1 MLVDFFQTMRD
12 YRIPCSI
19 REYLDLINA
28 MKSHLAFASQEEFY
42 QISRLCLVKDER
54 HFDKFDK
61 AFAHYFDG
69 IDTLDSILTSAKGIP
84 EEWMK
89 SEFER
94 MFSKEEM
101 DEIESQGG
109 FDELMKKFR
118 ERLEEQEKRHRGGN
132 KMIGTGGTSPFGA
145 DGFNPEG
152 MRVEQGKSRH
162 KKAIKVWEE
171 RNYRNLDDNVE
182 LGIRNIKVALRRLR
196 KFVRQGAE
204 EVLDLD
210 DTISSTASNAGY
222 LDIKLVPERHN
233 AVKVLLLFDIG
244 GTMDPFVKI
253 CEELFSAARSEFK
266 HMETFYFHNCL
277 YESVWKDNRRRN
289 NERTMTWDL
298 LRKYTKDYKVI
309 FIGDGMMAP
318 YEVTHVGGS
327 VEHWN
332 DEAGAVWLQRVRD
345 TFDKV
350 VWLNPVPDSQWGWSG
365 SLKAVRDIM
374 EDDMYPLT
382 LNGLENA
389 MRHLTR

>member
-1 MLVDFFQTMRD
+1 MLVDFFQTMRE

-28 MKSHLAFASQEEFY
+28 VKHRLAFADLDDFY
-42 QISRLCLVKDER
+42 QLSRICLVKDER

-61 AFAHYFDG
+61 AFAHYFKG

-101 DEIESQGG
+101 DAIEAQGG

-132 KMIGTGGTSPFGA
+132 KMIGTGGTSPFGN
-145 DGFNPEG
+145 DGYNPEG
-152 MRVEQGKSRH
+152 MRVDQGRSRH
-162 KKAIKVWEE
+162 KKAIKVWEK
-171 RNYRNLDDNVE
+171 RNYRNLDDDVE

-210 DTISSTASNAGY
+210 DTISSTASNAGF

-233 AVKVLLLFDIG
+233 AVKVLLFFDIG

-253 CEELFSAARSEFK
+253 CEELFSAARTEFK

-277 YESVWKDNRRRN
+277 YESVWKDNIRRN
-289 NERTMTWDL
+289 HERTMTWDL

-309 FIGDGMMAP
+309 FVGDAMMAP

-332 DEAGAVWLQRVRD
+332 DEAGNVWLQRVRE

-350 VWLNPVPDSQWGWSG
+350 VWLNPVPEDQWGWSG
-365 SLKAVRDIM
+365 SLKAVRDIFE
-374 EDDMYPLT
+374 EDMFPLT
-382 LNGLENA
+382 VNGLEDA
-389 MRHLTR
+389 MRQLTR

>member
-1 MLVDFFQTMRD
+1 MLVDFFQTMRE

-28 MKSHLAFASQEEFY
+28 VKHRLAFADLDDFY
-42 QISRLCLVKDER
+42 QLSRICLVKDER

-61 AFAHYFDG
+61 AFAHYFKG

-101 DEIESQGG
+101 DAIEAQGG

-132 KMIGTGGTSPFGA
+132 KMIGTGGTSPFGN
-145 DGFNPEG
+145 DGYNPEG
-152 MRVEQGKSRH
+152 MRVDQGRSRH
-162 KKAIKVWEE
+162 KKAIKVWEK
-171 RNYRNLDDNVE
+171 RNYRNLDDDVE

-210 DTISSTASNAGY
+210 DTISATANNAGY

-233 AVKVLLLFDIG
+233 AVKVLLFFDIG

-253 CEELFSAARSEFK
+253 CEELFSAARTEFK

-277 YESVWKDNRRRN
+277 YESVWKDNIRRN
-289 NERTMTWDL
+289 HERTMTWDL
-298 LRKYTKDYKVI
+298 LRKYTKDYN
-309 FIGDGMMAP
+309 

-332 DEAGAVWLQRVRD
+332 DEAGNVWLQRVRE

-350 VWLNPVPDSQWGWSG
+350 VWLNPVPEDQWGWSG
-365 SLKAVRDIM
+365 SLKAVRDIFE
-374 EDDMYPLT
+374 EDMFPLT
-382 LNGLENA
+382 VNGLEDA
-389 MRHLTR
+389 MRQLTR

>member
-28 MKSHLAFASQEEFY
+28 IKHHLAFASQEEFY

-61 AFAHYFDG
+61 AFAHYFEG
-69 IDTLDSILTSAKGIP
+69 IDTLDSILTSAQGIP

-152 MRVEQGKSRH
+152 MRIDQGKSRH
-162 KKAIKVWEE
+162 KKAIKVWEK

-332 DEAGAVWLQRVRD
+332 DEPGAVWLQRVRD

-350 VWLNPVPDSQWGWSG
+350 VWLNPVPDTQWGWSG

-382 LNGLENA
+382 LNGLEDA

>member
-28 MKSHLAFASQEEFY
+28 MKHHLAFSSQEEFY

-61 AFAHYFDG
+61 AFAHYFEG
-69 IDTLDSILTSAKGIP
+69 IDTLDSILTSAQGIP

-152 MRVEQGKSRH
+152 MRIDQGKSRH
-162 KKAIKVWEE
+162 KKAIKVWEK

-332 DEAGAVWLQRVRD
+332 EEPGAVWLQRVRD

-350 VWLNPVPDSQWGWSG
+350 VWLNPVPDTQWGWSG

-382 LNGLENA
+382 LNGLEDA